1 MLKTPALLLLFRTQ
15 RPLHHTDA
23 SEIFRHGC
31 WHQPSAAAHS
41 YVRKRNDRH
50 GVRVC
55 DICVSKHDCF
65 AKTVSEPEQNKKTIV
80 FANEKLGWF
89 SRTQARPFWRLSG
102 TCPACTKRL
111 LSQLF
116 LCSSRACLG
125 KMIIFSIKSLKRR
138 RISHPAAPPPVSKRI
153 HRAAEGALKV
163 CVTTRYVSVPRS
175 TRLLHNRRRRRCRS
189 VVRWVP
195 AATATAAAVVLHSAP
210 V

>member
-1 MLKTPALLLLFRTQ
+1 MLKTPASLLLFRTQ

-41 YVRKRNDRH
+41 YVGKRNDRH

-65 AKTVSEPEQNKKTIV
+65 AKTGAEPEQNKKTIV

-116 LCSSRACLG
+116 LCSPRACLG
-125 KMIIFSIKSLKRR
+125 KMIIFSIKSLEEGVFRTQP
-138 RISHPAAPPPVSKRI
+138 HPLPSANASIEPPRAPLKCVSPHDMFRFHAAPVFSTI
-153 HRAAEGALKV
+153 VAA
-163 CVTTRYVSVPRS
+163 
-175 TRLLHNRRRRRCRS
+175 
-189 VVRWVP
+189 
-195 AATATAAAVVLHSAP
+195 AAAVRL
-210 V
+210 